1 MERLFYFDCNATTRI
16 LPEALEAMLPF
27 YRDLYANPNS
37 LHAFGHQLER
47 HLEKAREQVAKSVGA
62 KRVSE
67 LVFTGSGTEANN
79 TAILS
84 ALAQDKKKQHIITT
98 KVEHSSILKLCAYLE
113 TKGVRVSYLS
123 VDAQGHLDLAE
134 LESLIS
140 EDTALVSIMWANNET
155 GVVFPIEKFSQLCE
169 RKQVPLHVDAIQVLG
184 KLEISLSN
192 LAVNYLSVSAHK
204 FQGPKGV
211 GALYVKR
218 GTPFTPLLFGGGQE
232 MGKRSGTQAVP
243 LIVGMGVAASHAE
256 SKRAQEG
263 IRIKQLRDFFESEI
277 LNAFPSARINGDKR
291 QRLCNTSSIGF
302 PGIEAESFLLALSE
316 KGICASSGSAC
327 TSGKLNPSHVLRAM
341 GVSKEYAAG
350 SIRFSFGHE
359 TQEAEVKEA
368 LGIIF
373 GLLERFSVKSSF

>member
-1 MERLFYFDCNATTRI
+1 
-16 LPEALEAMLPF
+16 
-27 YRDLYANPNS
+27 
-37 LHAFGHQLER
+37 
-47 HLEKAREQVAKSVGA
+47 
-62 KRVSE
+62 
-67 LVFTGSGTEANN
+67 
-79 TAILS
+79 
-84 ALAQDKKKQHIITT
+84 
-98 KVEHSSILKLCAYLE
+98 
-113 TKGVRVSYLS
+113 
-123 VDAQGHLDLAE
+123 
-134 LESLIS
+134 
-140 EDTALVSIMWANNET
+140 
-155 GVVFPIEKFSQLCE
+155 
-169 RKQVPLHVDAIQVLG
+169 LHVDAIQVLG

-277 LNAFPSARINGDKR
+277 LNAFPSAKINGDKR